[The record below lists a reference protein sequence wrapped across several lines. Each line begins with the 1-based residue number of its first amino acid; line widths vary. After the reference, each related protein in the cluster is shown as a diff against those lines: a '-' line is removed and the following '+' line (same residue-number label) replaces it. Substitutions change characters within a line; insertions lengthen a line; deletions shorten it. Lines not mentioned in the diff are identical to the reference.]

1 MVPRRSLLLKG
12 KVHPKTMMVSD
23 VRSDKIGKNALDR
36 FSLSPLVLKIF
47 TFKVE
52 ELLMWR
58 QPF

>member
-1 MVPRRSLLLKG
+1 MEVKG
-12 KVHPKTMMVSD
+12 KVHPKTMLVSD